1 MVGTVPRKVLLL
13 CALCV
18 AACFLGT
25 AEAFNAAPSSNM
37 LTRKHSRVERTASV
51 LHERKWN
58 FNDGQGPFGMKKN
71 AEIWNGRLAQVCHIQ
86 YMYSLLVVLLVVQG
100 EDLLDTRWFRAISV
114 GHGYG
119 VAMSCTTHLS

>member
-1 MVGTVPRKVLLL
+1 MLLL
-13 CALCV
+13 CALL
-18 AACFLGT
+18 ATCFLGT
-25 AEAFNAAPSSNM
+25 TEAFAATPSSTNT
-37 LTRKHSRVERTASV
+37 LARQHLLGAQKTSSV

-71 AEIWNGRLAQVCHIQ
+71 AEIWNGRLAQVCHIHE
-86 YMYSLLVVLLVVQG
+86 MYSLLVVLLVVQG
-100 EDLLDTRWFRAISV
+100 EDLRDTRWCRAISF